1 MSLETKT
8 YELFMKEALKQAKK
22 AYEEDEIP
30 IGAVIV
36 CDNKIIARGYNQMEK
51 LSDATAHAE
60 MIAITSAQNSLG
72 SKYLNDCELY
82 VTLEPCMMC
91 SGAIFLSKI
100 NKVVYALDDK
110 ERGHIH
116 KSKESTNKKLVVIDN
131 ILKNDSKTLIDSFFK
146 KIRK

>member
-36 CDNKIIARGYNQMEK
+36 CNNKIIARGYNQMVK

-60 MIAITSAQNSLG
+60 MIAITAASS
-72 SKYLNDCELY
+72 
-82 VTLEPCMMC
+82 
-91 SGAIFLSKI
+91 F
-100 NKVVYALDDK
+100 
-110 ERGHIH
+110 
-116 KSKESTNKKLVVIDN
+116 STNSRK
-131 ILKNDSKTLIDSFFK
+131 SFSEYVSVN
-146 KIRK
+146 